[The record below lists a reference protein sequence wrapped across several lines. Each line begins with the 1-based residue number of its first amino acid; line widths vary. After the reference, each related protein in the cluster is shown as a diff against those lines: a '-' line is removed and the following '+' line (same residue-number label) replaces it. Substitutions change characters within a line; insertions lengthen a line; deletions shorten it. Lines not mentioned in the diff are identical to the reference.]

1 VRVQLF
7 QTKAVARTGAEPF
20 SWTTVVAAVRN
31 SIGAAFRLIRDSGRI
46 VVSLRGKVA
55 LLCSVL
61 LAMAILTVSALEIG
75 RASRL
80 MVNDLGGSGDL
91 LVAQTFEQ
99 MRAVLSS
106 TSGDPVAAL
115 RRDPSLHALF
125 NASQAFGKGVS
136 YLRIEDATGGLILS
150 APEQVSG
157 TPLPPAYPF
166 ADLEQAAHRWWPL
179 APFWVLWSGRVY
191 ETSKTV
197 EINHRPFAVIKV
209 GLSTDLI
216 ASEVRHTVDEI
227 VQIGSLT
234 IALSLMVAMLMSRL
248 LVGPVLALTTSV
260 EQLAIGEG
268 DVSVAI
274 ARNDEFGALA
284 DKFNQLSRRI
294 SADRRQWET
303 ERGRFVSVLRTITDA
318 ILLLDRRGSILFA
331 NNEAHGRLGLPAGGV
346 ADGKPLTLLLGK
358 SHPLSD
364 MISTAYTLGTEVHD
378 VPIELKNHNERARF
392 LVSISPLGQGPEP
405 PGLLLVVRDLD
416 PVQKLENVV
425 NYSGQLARLGALIS
439 GVAHQ
444 LRNPLN
450 AMNLQLELLNQDAEA
465 GAPIG
470 PRLGSVRREISRLD
484 QVLKALLRFMRP
496 EELKLSET
504 SFNDLVS
511 DIAARTVSG
520 PIAVKLELDPLCPPL
535 LIDRNLVGE
544 AITNV
549 VTNAVEAM
557 PGGGTLLLRTT
568 VNGGESVDFLVQDEG
583 PGIPPENLDQIFHLY
598 FTTKER
604 GNGLGLSLAM
614 RAIDLH
620 HGTLDVESTPGQGTT
635 IRIRLPIQAH
645 YADSAT
651 PQPEDRHA

>member
-1 VRVQLF
+1 MRVQLF
-7 QTKAVARTGAEPF
+7 QPKAVARTGAEPF
-20 SWTTVVAAVRN
+20 SWTAILATVRH
-31 SIGAAFRLIRDSGRI
+31 SIGAALALIRDLGKI
-46 VVSLRGKVA
+46 MVSLRGKVA

-61 LAMAILTVSALEIG
+61 LAVATLTVSVLEIG

-80 MVNDLGGSGDL
+80 MVSELGGSGEL

-99 MRAVLSS
+99 MRAVLRTTS
-106 TSGDPVAAL
+106 TDPVAAL
-115 RRDPSLHALF
+115 RGDPSLHALF
-125 NASQAFGKGVS
+125 SASQAFGKGVS
-136 YLRIEDATGGLILS
+136 YLRIEDAAGDLILS
-150 APEQVSG
+150 APEEVSG
-157 TPLPPAYPF
+157 TPLPPVYPF
-166 ADLEQAAHRWWPL
+166 ADLEQAVHRWWPL
-179 APFWVLWSGRVY
+179 APYWVLWSGRVY
-191 ETSKTV
+191 ETSKAV
-197 EINHRPFAVIKV
+197 EINQRPFAVIKV

-227 VQIGSLT
+227 VRIGSFT
-234 IALSLMVAMLMSRL
+234 IALSLLAAMVLSRL
-248 LVGPVLALTTSV
+248 LLRPVLALTTSV
-260 EQLAIGEG
+260 EQLAIGDDE
-268 DVSVAI
+268 VSVAI

-303 ERGRFVSVLRTITDA
+303 ERGHFVSVLRTITDA

-346 ADGKPLTLLLGK
+346 ADGKALTLLLGK
-358 SHPLSD
+358 SHPLSE
-364 MISTAYTLGTEVHD
+364 MISTAYALGTEVHD

-405 PGLLLVVRDLD
+405 PGLLVVVRDLD

-425 NYSGQLARLGALIS
+425 NYSGQLARLGGLIS

-470 PRLGSVRREISRLD
+470 ARLGSVRREIARLD

-511 DIAARTVSG
+511 DIAARTVAG
-520 PIAVKLELDPLCPPL
+520 PIAMALDLDPRCPPL
-535 LIDRNLVGE
+535 IIDRNLVGE
-544 AITNV
+544 ALTNV

-557 PGGGTLLLRTT
+557 PGGGTLTLRTT
-568 VNGGESVDFLVQDEG
+568 VNGGESVELLVQDEG
-583 PGIPPENLDQIFHLY
+583 QGIPPENLDQIFHLY
-598 FTTKER
+598 FTTKEK

-620 HGTLDVESTPGQGTT
+620 HGTLDVESTPGQGTA
-635 IRIRLPIQAH
+635 IRIRLPIQAP

-651 PQPEDRHA
+651 VQREDGHA

>member
-1 VRVQLF
+1 MRADEF
-7 QTKAVARTGAEPF
+7 QPKAVERTGAEPF
-20 SWTTVVAAVRN
+20 SWTAIVAAVSR
-31 SIGAAFRLIRDSGRI
+31 STGAALRLIRDSGKI

-61 LAMAILTVSALEIG
+61 LAIAILTVSALEIG

-80 MVNDLGGSGDL
+80 MVSDLGGSGDL

-99 MRAVLSS
+99 MRAVLRTS
-106 TSGDPVAAL
+106 SGDPLAAL
-115 RRDPSLHALF
+115 GHDPSLEALF
-125 NASQAFGKGVS
+125 RASQAFGKGVS
-136 YLRIEDATGGLILS
+136 YLRIEDAAGRPILS
-150 APEQVSG
+150 APEQVGG
-157 TPLPPAYPF
+157 TPSPPVYPF
-166 ADLEQAAHRWWPL
+166 AELEQAVHRWWPL

-191 ETSKTV
+191 ETSKAV

-216 ASEVRHTVDEI
+216 ASEVRRTVDEI
-227 VQIGSLT
+227 VQIGSFT
-234 IALSLMVAMLMSRL
+234 IALSLIAAMVLSRL

-260 EQLAIGEG
+260 EQLAIGDDE
-268 DVSVAI
+268 VSIAI

-303 ERGRFVSVLRTITDA
+303 ERGRFVSVLRNITDA

-346 ADGKPLTLLLGK
+346 ADGKPVTLLLGK
-358 SHPLSD
+358 SHPLSE

-378 VPIELKNHNERARF
+378 VPIELKNLNERSRF

-405 PGLLLVVRDLD
+405 PGLLVVVRDLD
-416 PVQKLENVV
+416 PVQKLESVV

-470 PRLGSVRREISRLD
+470 ARLGSVRREIVRLD

-520 PIAVKLELDPLCPPL
+520 PITVKLDLDPLCPPL
-535 LIDRNLVGE
+535 KIDRNLVGE
-544 AITNV
+544 AVTNV
-549 VTNAVEAM
+549 MTNAVEAM
-557 PGGGTLLLRTT
+557 PGGGTLTLRTT
-568 VNGGESVDFLVQDEG
+568 VNGGESVELLVQDEG
-583 PGIPPENLDQIFHLY
+583 QGIPRENLDQIFNLY

-620 HGTLDVESTPGQGTT
+620 HGTLDVESPPGQGTAV
-635 IRIRLPIQAH
+635 RIRLPIQAH

-651 PQPEDRHA
+651 VQQEDGHA

>member
-7 QTKAVARTGAEPF
+7 QPKAAARTGAEPF
-20 SWTTVVAAVRN
+20 SWTAMVAAVRH
-31 SIGAAFRLIRDSGRI
+31 SIGTALKLIRDSGKI
-46 VVSLRGKVA
+46 VVSLRAKVA

-61 LAMAILTVSALEIG
+61 LAVAILTVSALETG

-80 MVNDLGGSGDL
+80 MVSDLSGSGDL

-99 MRAVLSS
+99 MRAVLRA
-106 TSGDPVAAL
+106 TSGDPTAAL
-115 RRDPSLHALF
+115 RRDPSLRALLS
-125 NASQAFGKGVS
+125 ASQAFGKGVS
-136 YLRIEDATGGLILS
+136 YLRIEDAAGGLILP
-150 APEQVSG
+150 APEEVSG
-157 TPLPPAYPF
+157 TPLPRTYPF
-166 ADLEQAAHRWWPL
+166 ADLEQAVHRWWPF

-191 ETSKTV
+191 ETSKAV

-216 ASEVRHTVDEI
+216 AAEVRRTIDEI
-227 VQIGSLT
+227 VQIGSFT
-234 IALSLMVAMLMSRL
+234 IALSLLAAMVLSRL
-248 LVGPVLALTTSV
+248 LLRPVLALTTSV
-260 EQLAIGEG
+260 EQLAIGADE
-268 DVSVAI
+268 VSVPI
-274 ARNDEFGALA
+274 ASNDEFGALA

-303 ERGRFVSVLRTITDA
+303 ERGQFVSVLRTITDA

-358 SHPLSD
+358 AHPLSE

-405 PGLLLVVRDLD
+405 PGLLVVVRDLD
-416 PVQKLENVV
+416 PVQKLESVV

-470 PRLGSVRREISRLD
+470 PRLGSVRREIVRLD

-496 EELKLSET
+496 EELKLSTT

-511 DIAARTVSG
+511 DVAARTASD
-520 PIAVKLELDPLCPPL
+520 PIAVKLDLDPLCPPL
-535 LIDRNLVGE
+535 MIDRNLVGE

-549 VTNAVEAM
+549 MTNAVEAM
-557 PGGGTLLLRTT
+557 PGGGTVTLKTT
-568 VNGGESVDFLVQDEG
+568 LNGGESVELLVQDEG
-583 PGIPPENLDQIFHLY
+583 QGIPPENLEQIFHLY

-620 HGTLDVESTPGQGTT
+620 HGTLDVESTPGQGTA

-651 PQPEDRHA
+651 VQQEDSRA